1 MLKNMYTENRTMLKD
16 VIPLEI
22 PLCVCI
28 EPTNLCNFKCV
39 MCFHGNNEY
48 AEEAKPLKNMSMDVF
63 EKTICDLEQWCKKAG
78 QKIKLIKLY
87 SLGEPLLHQEIAYM
101 VKRIKEADICNQIE
115 ITTNGSLLS
124 RELAEKLVDYGL
136 DILRISVYSVEEEH
150 CKYIT
155 KSTVKPDEVY
165 EKTLYLKEYR
175 DRNKKKLPRI
185 YAKMIDTYSDEND
198 KFMNRWSDAADIVG
212 LDAPFQLNLGEN
224 DVFEQLYPDD
234 AEKAHSQALGT
245 NLFTK
250 RKACR
255 YPFTHMT
262 VRNDGRVVVCCADW
276 LRETCVGD
284 VTKQSL
290 EEIWNSKEL
299 YDFRCNML
307 VNQGANIEACR
318 KCELPYRDLPE
329 DDLDGFPC
337 EKLTYWK
344 REESKRC

>member
-1 MLKNMYTENRTMLKD
+1 MLKNLYTENRVRLKD
-16 VIPLEI
+16 VIPLEM
-22 PLCVCI
+22 PMCVCI

-48 AEEAKPLKNMSMDVF
+48 AEGAKPLQNMSMEIF
-63 EKTICDLEQWCKKAG
+63 EKTVCDLEQWKEKAG

-87 SLGEPLLHQEIAYM
+87 SLGEPLLHQEIGTM
-101 VKRIKEADICNQIE
+101 VKRIKEADICSQIE

-124 RELAEKLVDYGL
+124 KETAEKLVDYGL
-136 DILRISVYSVEEEH
+136 DIIRISVYSVEEEH

-155 KSTVKPDEVY
+155 KSAVKPGEIR

-175 DRNKKKLPRI
+175 DRKGRDIPKI
-185 YAKMIDTYSDEND
+185 YAKMIDTYSEENER
-198 KFMNRWSDAADIVG
+198 FMNLWSDVADVIG
-212 LDAPFQLNLGEN
+212 LDTPFQLSIGEN
-224 DVFEQLYPDD
+224 DVFEQLYQEG
-234 AEKAHSQALGT
+234 AEKAHQQALST

-262 VRNDGRVVVCCADW
+262 VRSDGRVVVCCADW

-307 VNQGANIEACR
+307 AKKGMDIEACR
-318 KCELPYRDLPE
+318 KCEIPYRDLPE
-329 DDLDGFPC
+329 DNLDDFPV
-337 EKLTYWK
+337 EKLSYRK
-344 REESKRC
+344 R

>member
-1 MLKNMYTENRTMLKD
+1 MIMNMYTENRVKLKD
-16 VIPLEI
+16 VVPLEMPMCI
-22 PLCVCI
+22 CI

-48 AEEAKPLKNMSMDVF
+48 AEDAKPLQNMSMELF
-63 EKTICDLEQWCKKAG
+63 EKTICDLEQWKAKTG

-87 SLGEPLLHQEIAYM
+87 SLGEPLLHPEIGAM
-101 VKRIKEADICNQIE
+101 VKRIKEADICGQIE

-124 RELAEKLVDYGL
+124 KETAEKLVDYGL
-136 DILRISVYSVEEEH
+136 DILRISVYSVEDEH

-155 KSTVKPDEVY
+155 KSAIKPDEIR

-175 DRNKKKLPRI
+175 DRKGKELPKI
-185 YAKMIDTYSDEND
+185 YAKMIDTYSDENERFKQIWGD
-198 KFMNRWSDAADIVG
+198 VVDVVG
-212 LDAPFQLNLGEN
+212 LDTPFQISIGEN
-224 DVFEQLYPDD
+224 DVYEQLYRGGY
-234 AEKAHSQALGT
+234 AEKAHQQARDT
-245 NLFTK
+245 NLYTT
-250 RKACR
+250 RKVCR

-284 VTKQSL
+284 VKKNSL

-307 VNQGANIEACR
+307 AKKGADIEACR
-318 KCELPYRDLPE
+318 KCEIPYRDLPE
-329 DDLDGFPC
+329 DNLDDFPA
-337 EKLTYWK
+337 EKLSYRK
-344 REESKRC
+344 G